1 MGRCDYSV
9 IVPAYQAADVVGNC
23 VRALARQT
31 VARACYEIIVV
42 DDGSSD
48 GTGDAARAA
57 GADRVV
63 RVPHGG
69 PAAARNA
76 GVEAAQGEVVI
87 FTDADCEP
95 VADWIA
101 KMTEPFADPDIAGVK
116 GVYRT
121 RQKAW
126 IARFTQLEYETK
138 YARMA
143 HRERIDFVDTYSAA
157 YRRAIFLTNGGF
169 DVIFKTASVED
180 QEFSFRLARKGYRLV
195 FVPDAVV
202 YHRHNATVDHYWRR
216 KFGIGYWKALLLRWH
231 PERAVKDSHTPQTL
245 KVQIGLLALT
255 GFALVAALLWSPSL
269 WLALLCT
276 LLFFVSTGPFLVY
289 IVRHDAPIVVAAPLF
304 LITRALALGLGLGA
318 GLLRFSGQ
326 SSARHAPISGFNR
339 FLKRAMDIVGSGIG
353 LILTLPLMVVIAIAV
368 KLDSKGVAFFTQ
380 WRAGENGRPFKI
392 VKFRTM
398 VDGAEEML
406 TTLVDLE
413 AMESPVFKLRDDPRV
428 TRVGRFLRRT
438 SLDEL
443 PQFWNVLKGEMS
455 LVGPRPEEMRVV
467 QLYNDWHRQRLAVK
481 PGMTGPMQVSGR
493 GDIGLD
499 ERVRLEVAY
508 IRNYSILKDVS
519 ILLRTVGAVFSRR
532 GAY

>member
-1 MGRCDYSV
+1 MRRPDYSA
-9 IVPAYQAADVVGNC
+9 IVPAYQAADVIGDC

-31 VARACYEIIVV
+31 VARTRYEIIVV

-76 GVEAAQGEVVI
+76 GVEAAVGEIVL

-95 VADWIA
+95 AADWVA
-101 KMTEPFADPDIAGVK
+101 KMAAPFADLEVVGAK

-121 RQKAW
+121 RQSAW
-126 IARFTQLEYETK
+126 IARFTQMEYEVK
-138 YARMA
+138 YGRMA
-143 HRERIDFVDTYSAA
+143 HQAQIDFIDTYSAA
-157 YRRAIFLTNGGF
+157 YRRDVFLTNGGF
-169 DVIFKTASVED
+169 DVVFTTASVED

-202 YHRHNATVDHYWRR
+202 YHRHNATLRHYWRR

-231 PERAVKDSHTPQTL
+231 PERAMKDSHTPQTL
-245 KVQIGLLALT
+245 KVQIGLLGAMGLT
-255 GFALVAALLWSPSL
+255 VVAAAFWPSLL
-269 WLALLCT
+269 WLALLWGV
-276 LLFFVSTGPFLVY
+276 FFFASSGPFLAY
-289 IVRHDAPIVVAAPLF
+289 IARHDAPILVAAPLF
-304 LITRALALGLGLGA
+304 LTVRALALGTGLGVGA
-318 GLLRFSGQ
+318 VRFATRSRVHKAPLSGT
-326 SSARHAPISGFNR
+326 NR
-339 FLKRAMDIVGSGIG
+339 FLKRVVDLIGSVVG
-353 LILTLPLMVVIAIAV
+353 LLVTLPLMVVVAIAI
-368 KLDSKGVAFFTQ
+368 KLDSKGPIFFTQ
-380 WRAGENGRPFKI
+380 WRAGENGHPFKI

-398 VDGAEEML
+398 VANAEAL
-406 TTLVDLE
+406 LPDLVDL
-413 AMESPVFKLRDDPRV
+413 ATLDPPVFKFPDDPRV

-455 LVGPRPEEMRVV
+455 LVGPRPEEMQVV
-467 QLYNDWHRQRLAVK
+467 RLYNDWHRQRLAVK

-508 IRNYSILKDVS
+508 IRNYSVLKDIR